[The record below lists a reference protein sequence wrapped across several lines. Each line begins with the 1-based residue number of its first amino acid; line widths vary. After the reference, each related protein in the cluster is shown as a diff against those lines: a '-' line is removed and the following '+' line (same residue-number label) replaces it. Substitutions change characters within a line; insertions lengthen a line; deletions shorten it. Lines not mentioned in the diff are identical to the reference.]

1 MRTLRRETGRPLMI
15 WSRWGSWCYGGSIPS
30 GVQDGVQ
37 VQVFMDS
44 DQSLQQQHRWWS
56 PWEVQSQI
64 EEGYLR
70 RVCITQKISQ
80 DLDLALELR
89 SAGHW
94 AYLILLLECVFC
106 QQGVFRNVPQE
117 WVHLGIRPATLNWW
131 VPWTVRL
138 SQRNRGLWDPGLNAW
153 VLPSL

>member
-1 MRTLRRETGRPLMI
+1 MRTLRREAGRPLMI

-80 DLDLALELR
+80 DLYLALELR

-117 WVHLGIRPATLNWW
+117 WVHLGFWPATLNWW

-138 SQRNRGLWDPGLNAW
+138 SQRNRGLWDPGLNAR